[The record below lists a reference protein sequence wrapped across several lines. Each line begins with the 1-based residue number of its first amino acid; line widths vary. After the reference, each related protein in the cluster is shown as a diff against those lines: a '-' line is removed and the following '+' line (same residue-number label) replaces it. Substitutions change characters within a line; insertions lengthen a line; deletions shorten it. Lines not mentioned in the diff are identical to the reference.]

1 MTKQA
6 VSKWETG
13 RGYPDSSLIP
23 VIANELVISIDSL
36 MSSKRIKQK
45 MITITIFVAVLIVT
59 MILIIPM
66 IVNHY
71 QGVQEYNEFKEEI
84 ENITGL
90 DLLDKG
96 TLVYVDFEDWT
107 FYGNTI
113 PIHQMSYL
121 VFKSENQT
129 NIFENKLDNDSR
141 WIAMV
146 DNNLIEL
153 LTINIREY
161 ATIGDSYI
169 IYNIDTDTYNDLSI
183 NSGTYI
189 SNISR
194 GK

>member
-1 MTKQA
+1 
-6 VSKWETG
+6 
-13 RGYPDSSLIP
+13 
-23 VIANELVISIDSL
+23 
-36 MSSKRIKQK
+36 
-45 MITITIFVAVLIVT
+45 MITITTFVAVLIVT

-96 TLVYVDFEDWT
+96 TLVYVDFEDWS

-129 NIFENKLDNDSR
+129 NTFENKLDNDSR

-153 LTINIREY
+153 LTINIRKY